1 MNDKKEYTKLL
12 VILNTIATP
21 GNRMNKLTK
30 LTIETQDP
38 QLRELGQKIVESLR
52 ANGAPDSLPSYIN
65 ALSRQPTTTVS
76 QSNLMKTYHKVVT
89 DCNAAIASVEP
100 QWQRIARAAGWTPP
114 L

>member
-12 VILNTIATP
+12 VIINTIATS
-21 GNRMNKLTK
+21 GNRMNKLIK

-38 QLRELGQKIVESLR
+38 QLRVLGQKMVEALR
-52 ANGAPDSLPSYIN
+52 TNGAPDSLQTYIS

-76 QSNLMKTYHKVVT
+76 QLHLMKTYHWVVD

-100 QWQRIARAAGWTPP
+100 QWQRIARAEGWTPP
-114 L
+114 T

>member
-21 GNRMNKLTK
+21 GNRMNKLNK

-38 QLRELGQKIVESLR
+38 QLRELGQKIVTALR
-52 ANGAPDSLPSYIN
+52 ANGAPDSLPTYIE
-65 ALSRQPTTTVS
+65 ALSRQPTMTVG
-76 QSNLMKTYHKVVT
+76 QSHLLKTYCQVVA

-114 L
+114 P